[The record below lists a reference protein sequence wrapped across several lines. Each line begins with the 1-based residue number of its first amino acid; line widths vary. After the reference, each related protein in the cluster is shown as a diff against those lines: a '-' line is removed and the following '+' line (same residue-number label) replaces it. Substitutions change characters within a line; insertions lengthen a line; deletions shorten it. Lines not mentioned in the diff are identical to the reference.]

1 MKSKKILTLSML
13 GLLIFPVTAP
23 ILHTNSV
30 LADTTTNTNTTI
42 YELPKESDY
51 NYLREERSIW
61 TKIAKAALR
70 TAIKNRS
77 AVVNAVRS
85 ISGKSVANQV
95 DRHYGTIVNALK
107 PLLEWSEIPAQAVYD
122 SVYRALLNSG
132 VSRSTASQIA
142 LAIKEAVSWVL

>member
-42 YELPKESDY
+42 YDY